1 MLSPDDAKLLVQ
13 GVVLPA
19 ALALVVIVP
28 LVWLRVRGGAAAERS
43 AGGVQAEMPSVGR
56 SDGILSLG
64 LSVALGASVLLAYAL
79 LIASA
84 GAPEGF
90 GAKLGWWVS
99 LKWLPV
105 PPERAQHWLPIIALL
120 GLAVGVIGSLWSPR
134 DRVRWTLRTLALL
147 AALTGVYIGGGLSR
161 GVSMPTLAQAALTGV
176 YIGGGLSRGVS
187 MPTLGQAAEVLALLA
202 GGMVAWAAMAS
213 VTQRRAGAAPVVIVW
228 GLVASAAL
236 MMVLSRNLLQG
247 QLAGALAAGLGA
259 AVVASVI
266 RPRMVFG
273 GPALAVPV
281 LFVTSLVYFADRYG
295 EGVPW
300 FVSLLLLGGAVAM
313 ALAEPVVNRFLGP
326 GFKGSVALVV
336 ASAIGPIAGMAIMAV
351 RYAQT
356 AGSSGGY

>member
-1 MLSPDDAKLLVQ
+1 MLSPDVAS
-13 GVVLPA
+13 VVLPA
-19 ALALVVIVP
+19 ALALAVIVP
-28 LVWLRVRGGAAAERS
+28 LAWLRVRGGAAPAK
-43 AGGVQAEMPSVGR
+43 AGGEAQAEMPVIGR

-64 LSVALGASVLLAYAL
+64 LSVAFGVSVPLAYAL
-79 LIASA
+79 LLNSTD
-84 GAPEGF
+84 APEGLW
-90 GAKLGWWVS
+90 AKFGWWVS

-105 PPERAQHWLPIIALL
+105 PPQQARHWLPIIALL
-120 GLAVGVIGSLWSPR
+120 GLVVGAIGALWNPR
-134 DRVRWTLRTLALL
+134 ERVRWTLRTLALL
-147 AALTGVYIGGGLSR
+147 AALTSVYIGGGLSR
-161 GVSMPTLAQAALTGV
+161 GVSA
-176 YIGGGLSRGVS
+176 
-187 MPTLGQAAEVLALLA
+187 PTLGQAAEVLALLA

-281 LFVTSLVYFADRYG
+281 LFVTSLVYFANRYG

-300 FVSLLLLGGAVAM
+300 FVSLLLLGGAVTM